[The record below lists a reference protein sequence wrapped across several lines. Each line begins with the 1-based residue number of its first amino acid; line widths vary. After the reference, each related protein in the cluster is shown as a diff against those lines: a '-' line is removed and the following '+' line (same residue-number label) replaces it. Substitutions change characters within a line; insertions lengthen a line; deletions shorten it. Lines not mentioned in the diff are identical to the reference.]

1 MDSGDT
7 KEPATPI
14 PNYPDQEIESGA
26 GQSGGNASQPYM
38 TDAVVKGG
46 DAAAQDQSKIQRKM
60 YDENGDPLFTDDYN
74 MAQEHRDREGDGEGR
89 VKDTDL
95 EYQQGGDTSDETGDP
110 IFRNQ
115 TTEGTPHGNKGQ
127 TPETERAKDE
137 SVPLDQRLS
146 GNQR

>member
-1 MDSGDT
+1 MNSSDPKQST
-7 KEPATPI
+7 TPA
-14 PNYPDQEIESGA
+14 PNYPDQGIEAGT

-38 TDAVVKGG
+38 TDAVLKGG
-46 DAAAQDQSKIQRKM
+46 DAAAQDQSKLDHKM

-95 EYQQGGDTSDETGDP
+95 EYEQGGDTSDETGDP
-110 IFRNQ
+110 IFNNQ
-115 TTEGTPHGNKGQ
+115 TSSAEPH
-127 TPETERAKDE
+127 ETAHAKNE
-137 SVPLDQRLS
+137 NLPLDQRLS